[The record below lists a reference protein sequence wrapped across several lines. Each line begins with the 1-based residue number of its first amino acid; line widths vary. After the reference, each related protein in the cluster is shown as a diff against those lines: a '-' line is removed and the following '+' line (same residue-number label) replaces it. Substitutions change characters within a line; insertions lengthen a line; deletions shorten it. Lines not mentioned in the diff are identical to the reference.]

1 MRRSDAGHVI
11 LGVQTFSLDTFT
23 KQIMLN
29 EKNMWATLDYVIKEI
44 SKQDDGNY
52 VLMKDPMK
60 GILYMYAVSEEDMTK
75 MEEAMS
81 EKSES
86 EESEYSS
93 TRAAEASTPSIRIPR
108 RRNKRVHALLN
119 KHLPKLTIYALGH
132 ALRIGDLCRRHG
144 LLCDGNRLPVTRE
157 YHTLPA
163 SW

>member
-1 MRRSDAGHVI
+1 MRRRDAGHVI
-11 LGVQTFSLDTFT
+11 LGVQTFSLDSFT

-75 MEEAMS
+75 MEEAKS

-86 EESEYSS
+86 EESEYS
-93 TRAAEASTPSIRIPR
+93 
-108 RRNKRVHALLN
+108 
-119 KHLPKLTIYALGH
+119 
-132 ALRIGDLCRRHG
+132 
-144 LLCDGNRLPVTRE
+144 E
-157 YHTLPA
+157 Y
-163 SW
+163 SSNGSEYSEYSYSEEEE